1 MKIATINVNGL
12 DSRKNT
18 LIQYMNQNNL
28 DIYCLQETHKISL
41 QNFNYIEKNT
51 NTLGFISTA
60 SKVENDYRGVAVLI
74 GRSLQQF
81 KIQNLN
87 IDIPSLKHRMMHISI
102 LAEEEINIINV
113 YAPAKN
119 IEKSNF
125 YEDVKKYLTKFKNKQ
140 IILLGDFNYVENI
153 NDRVFG
159 FDYADRKVNKIF
171 SPKELNLIDTFSNVH
186 NTLDFTHLRSR
197 IDRIYVSKIL
207 YPKILKIQ
215 HTTKIADHKT
225 VLLEINLDKFKPWG
239 RYYWKF
245 NNSLLTN
252 AIFKQEILD
261 LILNYHETKMLN
273 EPHQNWESFKNQVKI
288 ISKKFGNFLSALRKN
303 EVIACQ
309 NLKNQ
314 NPTEEILRDIE
325 EKEKEIKNFQ
335 NLGNLIRSKNK
346 ILDKIYSEGKSIN
359 RKEEFEKGTSKFIF
373 KIKANNKEYNEKE
386 DILREI
392 QSFYQNLYSSQNI
405 PNAQI
410 QDYLQDFN
418 PPLLDSTQKDSIGA
432 FIKEEEV
439 DLVIRNLNL
448 NKSPGLDGIT
458 AEFYQEFRPQLV
470 PILTELYNNSLL
482 QGYLPKN
489 FKQSI
494 ITLIF
499 KNKGSPDEIKNWR
512 PISLL
517 NLDYKIL
524 TKTLTLRLKNTIAN
538 IINEFQSCGPNRS
551 IINNALNLKSIIKYI
566 RQNDQKYAI
575 ISLDQE
581 KAFDRIE
588 HNFLKIVLQK
598 YDFPPNF
605 IKWFEILYT
614 DIESKILVNGTF
626 TSTFKIMRSVRQGCP
641 LSMFLYALGL
651 EPLIFKINQN
661 PQILGIKIP
670 NMKNQIKSFQHADD
684 TTVII
689 RDQKSYYSLKNETK
703 NFSKASGSKINDEKT
718 EILTFGDWE
727 NLKLETSKS
736 IFKEKIKVYGV
747 FFGANENKEN
757 YLPRIQKIKQTIN
770 KWNKIYF
777 NLFEKVIILKTYIFS
792 ILQYTMIF
800 SEIPIIYIN
809 EINTLIFNFLW
820 NGKDKIKRET
830 LHQDFSKGGLN
841 VPSLMQKQDSL
852 IIQTLR
858 RIEINRNQPW
868 ANLYIYWFGINLKFY
883 CSEYASNNYLHN
895 IENFEENQNIK
906 NVILKY
912 RINEAVWKT
921 NNLKL
926 IYKII
931 IDSLNITTTIA
942 FKYPISNWDLIWN
955 NISQF
960 RNPKERLILFKFMHK
975 VLPTGDY
982 YHKIKILKNI
992 PHCADCWLGQNSQ
1005 KHIFESCTH
1014 HKDKRN
1020 KLISDLKNIE
1030 PNININSTLI
1040 QTGSNDKNLPLHI
1053 QNKIIK
1059 LILNFILLVWEDST
1073 KLKVKR

>member
-1 MKIATINVNGL
+1 M
-12 DSRKNT
+12 
-18 LIQYMNQNNL
+18 
-28 DIYCLQETHKISL
+28 
-41 QNFNYIEKNT
+41 
-51 NTLGFISTA
+51 
-60 SKVENDYRGVAVLI
+60 
-74 GRSLQQF
+74 
-81 KIQNLN
+81 
-87 IDIPSLKHRMMHISI
+87 
-102 LAEEEINIINV
+102 
-113 YAPAKN
+113 
-119 IEKSNF
+119 
-125 YEDVKKYLTKFKNKQ
+125 
-140 IILLGDFNYVENI
+140 
-153 NDRVFG
+153 
-159 FDYADRKVNKIF
+159 
-171 SPKELNLIDTFSNVH
+171 
-186 NTLDFTHLRSR
+186 
-197 IDRIYVSKIL
+197 
-207 YPKILKIQ
+207 
-215 HTTKIADHKT
+215 
-225 VLLEINLDKFKPWG
+225 EINLDKFKPWG

-261 LILNYHETKMLN
+261 LILNYHETKILN
-273 EPHQNWESFKNQVKI
+273 EPHQNWKSFKNQVKT

-303 EVIACQ
+303 EIIACQ

-314 NPTEEILRDIE
+314 NPSEDFLKDIE

-335 NLGNLIRSKNK
+335 NLGNLIRSKNQ

-405 PNAQI
+405 PNTQI

-418 PPLLDSTQKDSIGA
+418 PPLLDLTQKDRIGA

-566 RQNDQKYAI
+566 RQNDQNYAI

-588 HNFLKIVLQK
+588 HNILKIVLQK

-651 EPLIFKINQN
+651 ESLIFKINQN
-661 PQILGIKIP
+661 P
-670 NMKNQIKSFQHADD
+670 
-684 TTVII
+684 
-689 RDQKSYYSLKNETK
+689 
-703 NFSKASGSKINDEKT
+703 
-718 EILTFGDWE
+718 
-727 NLKLETSKS
+727 
-736 IFKEKIKVYGV
+736 
-747 FFGANENKEN
+747 
-757 YLPRIQKIKQTIN
+757 
-770 KWNKIYF
+770 
-777 NLFEKVIILKTYIFS
+777 
-792 ILQYTMIF
+792 
-800 SEIPIIYIN
+800 
-809 EINTLIFNFLW
+809 
-820 NGKDKIKRET
+820 
-830 LHQDFSKGGLN
+830 
-841 VPSLMQKQDSL
+841 
-852 IIQTLR
+852 
-858 RIEINRNQPW
+858 
-868 ANLYIYWFGINLKFY
+868 
-883 CSEYASNNYLHN
+883 
-895 IENFEENQNIK
+895 
-906 NVILKY
+906 
-912 RINEAVWKT
+912 
-921 NNLKL
+921 
-926 IYKII
+926 
-931 IDSLNITTTIA
+931 
-942 FKYPISNWDLIWN
+942 
-955 NISQF
+955 
-960 RNPKERLILFKFMHK
+960 
-975 VLPTGDY
+975 
-982 YHKIKILKNI
+982 
-992 PHCADCWLGQNSQ
+992 
-1005 KHIFESCTH
+1005 
-1014 HKDKRN
+1014 
-1020 KLISDLKNIE
+1020 
-1030 PNININSTLI
+1030 
-1040 QTGSNDKNLPLHI
+1040 
-1053 QNKIIK
+1053 
-1059 LILNFILLVWEDST
+1059 
-1073 KLKVKR
+1073 

>member
-1 MKIATINVNGL
+1 MKIATININGL

-81 KIQNLN
+81 KIQNIN

-102 LAEEEINIINV
+102 LAEEEINIINI

-125 YEDVKKYLTKFKNKQ
+125 YEDVKKYLTKIKNKQ

-197 IDRIYVSKIL
+197 IDRIYLSKIL

-261 LILNYHETKMLN
+261 LILNYHETKILN
-273 EPHQNWESFKNQVKI
+273 EPHQNWESFKGQVKT

-303 EVIACQ
+303 EIIACQ

-314 NPTEEILRDIE
+314 NPTEEILKDIE
-325 EKEKEIKNFQ
+325 EKEKEIKIFQ
-335 NLGNLIRSKNK
+335 NLGNLIRSKNQ

-359 RKEEFEKGTSKFIF
+359 RKEEFEKVTSKFIF

-566 RQNDQKYAI
+566 RQNDQNYAI

-651 EPLIFKINQN
+651 ETLIFKINQN

-670 NMKNQIKSFQHADD
+670 NMKNQIKSFQHAYD

-727 NLKLETSKS
+727 NIKLETSKS

-777 NLFEKVIILKTYIFS
+777 NLFEKVIILKTYIFC

-841 VPSLMQKQDSL
+841 IPSLMQKQDSL

-906 NVILKY
+906 NVILKF

-960 RNPKERLILFKFMHK
+960 RNPKERLILFKFRHK
-975 VLPTGDY
+975 ILPTGDY
-982 YHKIKILKNI
+982 YHKIKIFKNI

-1020 KLISDLKNIE
+1020 KLISDLKSIE

>member
-1 MKIATINVNGL
+1 M
-12 DSRKNT
+12 
-18 LIQYMNQNNL
+18 
-28 DIYCLQETHKISL
+28 
-41 QNFNYIEKNT
+41 
-51 NTLGFISTA
+51 
-60 SKVENDYRGVAVLI
+60 
-74 GRSLQQF
+74 
-81 KIQNLN
+81 
-87 IDIPSLKHRMMHISI
+87 
-102 LAEEEINIINV
+102 
-113 YAPAKN
+113 
-119 IEKSNF
+119 
-125 YEDVKKYLTKFKNKQ
+125 
-140 IILLGDFNYVENI
+140 
-153 NDRVFG
+153 
-159 FDYADRKVNKIF
+159 
-171 SPKELNLIDTFSNVH
+171 
-186 NTLDFTHLRSR
+186 
-197 IDRIYVSKIL
+197 
-207 YPKILKIQ
+207 
-215 HTTKIADHKT
+215 
-225 VLLEINLDKFKPWG
+225 EINLDKFKPWG

-261 LILNYHETKMLN
+261 LILNYHETKILN

-314 NPTEEILRDIE
+314 NPTEEILKDIE

-346 ILDKIYSEGKSIN
+346 ILDKLYSEGKSIN

-566 RQNDQKYAI
+566 RQNDQNYAI

-841 VPSLMQKQDSL
+841 IPSLMQKQDSL

-960 RNPKERLILFKFMHK
+960 RNPKERLIFFKFMHK
-975 VLPTGDY
+975 ILPTGDY
-982 YHKIKILKNI
+982 YHKIKIFKNI

-1020 KLISDLKNIE
+1020 KLISDLKSIE

>member
-102 LAEEEINIINV
+102 LAEEEINIINI

-125 YEDVKKYLTKFKNKQ
+125 YEDVKKYLTKLKNKQ

-171 SPKELNLIDTFSNVH
+171 SPKELNLIDAFSNVH

-197 IDRIYVSKIL
+197 IDRIYLSKIL

-261 LILNYHETKMLN
+261 LIFNYHETKMLN

-314 NPTEEILRDIE
+314 NPTEEILKDIE

-482 QGYLPKN
+482 QGYLPKS

-499 KNKGSPDEIKNWR
+499 KNKGSPDEIRNWR

-524 TKTLTLRLKNTIAN
+524 TKTITLRLKNTIAN

-566 RQNDQKYAI
+566 RQNDQNYAI

-955 NISQF
+955 TISQF

-975 VLPTGDY
+975 ILPTGDY
-982 YHKIKILKNI
+982 YHKIKIFKNI

-1020 KLISDLKNIE
+1020 KLISDLKSIE

-1059 LILNFILLVWEDST
+1059 LIHNFILLVWEDST

>member
-102 LAEEEINIINV
+102 LAEEEINIINI

-197 IDRIYVSKIL
+197 IDRIYLSKIL

-314 NPTEEILRDIE
+314 NPTEEILKDIE
-325 EKEKEIKNFQ
+325 EKEKEIKNFL

-566 RQNDQKYAI
+566 RQNDQNYAI

-809 EINTLIFNFLW
+809 EII
-820 NGKDKIKRET
+820 
-830 LHQDFSKGGLN
+830 H
-841 VPSLMQKQDSL
+841 
-852 IIQTLR
+852 
-858 RIEINRNQPW
+858 
-868 ANLYIYWFGINLKFY
+868 
-883 CSEYASNNYLHN
+883 
-895 IENFEENQNIK
+895 
-906 NVILKY
+906 
-912 RINEAVWKT
+912 
-921 NNLKL
+921 
-926 IYKII
+926 
-931 IDSLNITTTIA
+931 
-942 FKYPISNWDLIWN
+942 
-955 NISQF
+955 
-960 RNPKERLILFKFMHK
+960 
-975 VLPTGDY
+975 
-982 YHKIKILKNI
+982 
-992 PHCADCWLGQNSQ
+992 
-1005 KHIFESCTH
+1005 
-1014 HKDKRN
+1014 
-1020 KLISDLKNIE
+1020 
-1030 PNININSTLI
+1030 
-1040 QTGSNDKNLPLHI
+1040 
-1053 QNKIIK
+1053 
-1059 LILNFILLVWEDST
+1059 
-1073 KLKVKR
+1073 